1 MRLRLLAL
9 FSFLL
14 IVRTSLAWQS
24 QTATGEACPVTNA
37 SDHTVIPPWP
47 YPTVPDSGR
56 SWFGTDRLWVALPE
70 DGTWRGYRQKMQW
83 WRLGYD
89 YHTEPEPKLKIT
101 GKRLD
106 APAPPLMAKID
117 NVAGPIPS
125 IMAGLDFPAL
135 GCWEITG
142 HYESDEL
149 TFVVWVAPTMSES
162 ERWTEEQ
169 QKDYLAR
176 AEGGDANAQFW
187 LGTGYEQGWF
197 GKADFQEA
205 FKWLNRAAAQ
215 GNPDAQ
221 NNLGQMYENG
231 EGMRQDYALAANWYR
246 KAAEHVPDFG
256 GAGQGRNN
264 LGMLY
269 MQGLGV
275 PRDYVQAY
283 MWFSLTNSEPP
294 NPNLSQA
301 KDQMTPAQVSEA
313 ERMLEEWRR
322 NHPEP

>member
-14 IVRTSLAWQS
+14 LVQTSLAWQS

-47 YPTVPDSGR
+47 YPTVPDSGG

-83 WRLGYD
+83 WRHGYD

-135 GCWEITG
+135 GCWDITG

-149 TFVVWVAPTMSES
+149 TFVVWVAPSMSEN

-169 QKDYLAR
+169 QKDYLAK
-176 AEGGDANAQFW
+176 AEGGDANAQMW

-205 FKWLNRAAAQ
+205 FKWLSSAAAQ

-221 NNLGQMYENG
+221 FALGQMYENG
-231 EGMRQDYALAANWYR
+231 EGMRQDYAQAAYWYR

-313 ERMLEEWRR
+313 ERMLEEWKS